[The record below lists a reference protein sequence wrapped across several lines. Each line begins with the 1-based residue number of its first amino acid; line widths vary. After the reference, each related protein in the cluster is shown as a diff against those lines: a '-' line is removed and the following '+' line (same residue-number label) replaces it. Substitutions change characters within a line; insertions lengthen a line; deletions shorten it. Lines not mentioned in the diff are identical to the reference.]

1 MQFPLKTSFKIHN
14 SLNFDFSN
22 KDIELFIEITNFV
35 KKINT
40 FVNPKISLEQYSL
53 PNDLIAFILIL
64 TQNDLYR
71 RNIVDFG
78 CGTGRFSLPI
88 AKFFANR
95 VLGVDSDPHV
105 IDQLQISIKLLKTR
119 IDILNS
125 FIEFL
130 EPYNWSS
137 IFQTTIMNPPFGTQR
152 RGIDQVFLRKAL
164 KFSEVV
170 LSMHKANAESRRVW
184 KRIARLHSKKIEIL
198 ATVEFSLDKTFFFHR
213 SEKHDVKID
222 IIRIFG

>member
-1 MQFPLKTSFKIHN
+1 MRFPLKTSFKIHN
-14 SLNFDFSN
+14 SLNFDFSD
-22 KDIELFIEITNFV
+22 KDVKLFIEISNFV
-35 KKINT
+35 KKIDT
-40 FVNPKISLEQYSL
+40 FVNPKINLEQYSL

-64 TQNDLYR
+64 AQNDLYR

-88 AKFFANR
+88 SKYFSNR

-105 IDQLQISIKLLKTR
+105 INQLQVSIKSLKTR
-119 IDILNS
+119 IEILNS

-130 EPYNWSS
+130 EPSNWSS

-170 LSMHKANAESRRVW
+170 LSIHKANTESRRVW
-184 KRIARLHSKKIEIL
+184 ERIARLHSKKLEIL
-198 ATVEFSLDKTFFFHR
+198 ATVDFSLEKTFFFHR
-213 SEKHDVKID
+213 NEKHKVKVD
-222 IIRIFG
+222 IIRFFG